1 MKMMIARAAQAAAN
15 ALPSEDARNS
25 GSDREKMASMA
36 VTAMRLIRA
45 PNLLIR
51 SLNNP
56 ANGTTPFEDAT
67 RLYAVPELVRIC
79 SIWQDGG
86 PAGTSSYKKEC
97 GLNTS

>member
-1 MKMMIARAAQAAAN
+1 MKMTIAMAAQAAAN

-25 GSDREKMASMA
+25 GSDREKMAVMA
-36 VTAMRLIRA
+36 VTAMRLIRD

-56 ANGTTPFEDAT
+56 ANGNTPFEDAT

-79 SIWQDGG
+79 SIWQAGGDGG
-86 PAGTSSYKKEC
+86 NFQ
-97 GLNTS
+97 L